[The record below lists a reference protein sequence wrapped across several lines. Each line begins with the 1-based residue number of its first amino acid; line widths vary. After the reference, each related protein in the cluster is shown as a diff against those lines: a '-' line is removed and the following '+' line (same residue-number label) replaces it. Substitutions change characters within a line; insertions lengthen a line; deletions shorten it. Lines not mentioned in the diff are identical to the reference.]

1 MGMRI
6 RKWIKKFVLNCRFAG
21 KLESGDTMKLL
32 VLSDSH
38 SSLRFMMR
46 CVEKVNP
53 NAIIHL
59 GDHYDDGEALHEEY
73 PGIPFYQVPG
83 NCDRYRCPPTVPEIL
98 IQKVAGVNL
107 YMTHGHRHSVKAT
120 LTALL
125 RDARASKV
133 QAVLYGHT
141 HVPDCRREEDGL
153 WVLNPGSCGYYGGSA
168 GIIETKDGQIVN
180 CRLIESSDL

>member
-1 MGMRI
+1 
-6 RKWIKKFVLNCRFAG
+6 
-21 KLESGDTMKLL
+21 MKIL

-38 SSLRFMMR
+38 SALSFMR
-46 CVEKVNP
+46 NCIRAVKPQALV
-53 NAIIHL
+53 HL
-59 GDHYDDGEALHEEY
+59 GDHYDDGLAMAEEN
-73 PGIPFYQVPG
+73 PMLKVYQVPG

-180 CRLIESSDL
+180 CCLITDRDL